1 MNGIGEICEQLV
13 SIRNVVSEGN
23 GIAVMTRI
31 MHQHAQLT
39 YLVDVLAVDF
49 EIVEHSSAEQKK
61 VSGLNG
67 TAV

>member
-1 MNGIGEICEQLV
+1 
-13 SIRNVVSEGN
+13 
-23 GIAVMTRI
+23 MTRI

-61 VSGLNG
+61 VSGLFFG
-67 TAV
+67 LLWSVSSVVVEL